1 MGKRTDGYALWDR
14 AVHRGGIGHTAA
26 AFALLDGADRVGR
39 ERGDDVLSS
48 LASSTRASLLRQAG
62 RHRQAATYDGRALL
76 LVGVGSP
83 DGGQRRMAAGGRWR
97 QAALLDAL
105 VGLAAD
111 HLGRLRLSD
120 AARLLD
126 RARDHADPDD
136 GGWLAGR
143 RPRLRIE
150 WVSAELAMYG
160 GDAAKAVG
168 HAEAGCRLAELGD
181 TPERHRVKTTLIAA
195 AAAATAGDSRHAA
208 ELAGEVTRR
217 AADAGLMPLQWASL
231 ALRNGLDAGDEQV
244 TKELARTRSEL
255 ISRGVPFDNA

>member
-26 AFALLDGADRVGR
+26 AFALLDGADRLGR
-39 ERGDDVLSS
+39 VHGDDVLSS
-48 LASSTRASLLRQAG
+48 LAFSTRASLLRQAG
-62 RHRQAATYDGRALL
+62 RHRHASTFDGRALL
-76 LVGVGSP
+76 LVGVAHP
-83 DGGQRRMAAGGRWR
+83 DGSEWRAGAPVEWRR
-97 QAALLDAL
+97 AALLDAL

-111 HLGRLRLSD
+111 HLGRLRLP
-120 AARLLD
+120 ATARLLD

-160 GDAAKAVG
+160 GDVAKALG
-168 HAEAGCRLAELGD
+168 HAEAGCRLAEFGD

-195 AAAATAGDSRHAA
+195 AAAATAGDVHHAA
-208 ELAGEVTRR
+208 ELACEVTRR
-217 AADAGLMPLQWASL
+217 AADADLTPLRWASL
-231 ALRNGLDAGDEQV
+231 ALRNGLDPADEEV
-244 TKELARTRSEL
+244 RKELAWTRSEL